1 MAACSEVLCKGA
13 RFSSDK
19 YFDIV
24 NSAVAHIRNRKIND
38 AVFTA
43 KRNRGFCQFFGSV
56 RRDGSPGRRQEALQS
71 FLLPYYSLLILKI
84 IDKLYYLLQ
93 KLIVF
98 CAKLF
103 VTFMEI

>member
-38 AVFTA
+38 AVTSEERESADRTKILKTVYFNMISG
-43 KRNRGFCQFFGSV
+43 KIYNSKSSELYG
-56 RRDGSPGRRQEALQS
+56 LQS
-71 FLLPYYSLLILKI
+71 
-84 IDKLYYLLQ
+84 
-93 KLIVF
+93 
-98 CAKLF
+98 
-103 VTFMEI
+103 